1 VELVKAKTSE
11 PAHCV
16 LQEPLDVYISVVF
29 TTFKPRVD
37 EKHPW
42 DGWLSSEALEPATK
56 RTAATRAREDIDFM
70 LYILSDKL
78 WPWPWPRG
86 RRKGRS
92 RIRWGLIRY
101 SRVVQM
107 KRRQRYGLFHK
118 PILNSFWLNECW
130 RIKGSSDEYWPVTLL
145 LG

>member
-11 PAHCV
+11 PAHCT
-16 LQEPLDVYISVVF
+16 LQEPLDVYISVAF

-70 LYILSDKL
+70 VYILTEKL
-78 WPWPWPRG
+78 WPGPRG
-86 RRKGRS
+86 RRRGRS
-92 RIRWGLIRY
+92 RLRRGLIRY
-101 SRVVQM
+101 FRVVQM
-107 KRRQRYGLFHK
+107 KTRQRYGLFHR
-118 PILNSFWLNECW
+118 PILNSISLNECR
-130 RIKGSSDEYWPVTLL
+130 RIKGSFDKYWPVTLL